1 MLNLAKNE
9 PEKKEYFFALEI
21 DVDRVKSAIWTIEEN
36 KTKLV
41 SQGDSFSWQN
51 EEELLGLVDE
61 SLSSAV
67 EKFNSLQENRAP
79 KKIIFGLSTDWV
91 KENQIAPEKVD
102 VLKKISQK
110 LDLSPLGFVVIPEGI
125 AHWLKEVEGVP
136 PTAVL
141 LGLGEKKISVS
152 LVDLGKIRG
161 TNLVVRSESIGADL
175 AEGLSRFEREVA
187 FPARIL
193 IYDGEEKLE
202 EVRQQLINFSWQDEK
217 VSFLHLPKVEILP
230 ADFDIKA
237 IVFASASQMADVKG
251 IELLGEKKEEWKEK
265 EEGEEKEEI
274 KEEKKEEIEEGEEKE
289 EEEESLEKEEQREEE
304 VKEIS
309 KEEAKGVSQVWGFV
323 KGKDIKEERI
333 EPQAPEVSFKEPSQE
348 ETSTEMEEKR
358 PLRIKMPKA
367 SLGWL
372 KKIDFAS
379 FFSSLRALLGNRSGL
394 ILILSGL
401 FLVVVFV
408 VLGLLYWYLPRASI
422 TLFVEPQSLEK
433 DFLVSLDT
441 SLKSPNRE
449 KLLLPAQ
456 EIETTVSGEKTKG
469 TTGTKLIGEKA
480 KGEVSIYNRT
490 DQTRTFA
497 QGVEI
502 YGPNDLVFTLDEEVS
517 VASESSGSDYTKI
530 PGKAVVSV
538 TAEEFGSEGNLA
550 SGSEFSIANYARADF
565 IASNESSFSGGTSRE
580 IQAVSEED
588 QDDLLAELKE
598 ELKEKGISQLDDELG
613 SGDRLI
619 EESLELKILKE
630 NFLEEVDQETDQLS
644 LEVELKITAL
654 VFSENDFE
662 DLIKEEIMASVP
674 TEFDY
679 DSSQKETNF
688 ELEDVEDDVY
698 TFKVQ
703 FKADL
708 KPKFN
713 LEEIKNNLVG
723 KKPAI
728 GKTYLSNLSHVVS
741 FEAKITPRLPAGL
754 VTFPRMAEKID
765 IGVELK

>member
-1 MLNLAKNE
+1 
-9 PEKKEYFFALEI
+9 
-21 DVDRVKSAIWTIEEN
+21 
-36 KTKLV
+36 
-41 SQGDSFSWQN
+41 
-51 EEELLGLVDE
+51 
-61 SLSSAV
+61 
-67 EKFNSLQENRAP
+67 
-79 KKIIFGLSTDWV
+79 
-91 KENQIAPEKVD
+91 
-102 VLKKISQK
+102 
-110 LDLSPLGFVVIPEGI
+110 
-125 AHWLKEVEGVP
+125 
-136 PTAVL
+136 
-141 LGLGEKKISVS
+141 
-152 LVDLGKIRG
+152 
-161 TNLVVRSESIGADL
+161 
-175 AEGLSRFEREVA
+175 
-187 FPARIL
+187 
-193 IYDGEEKLE
+193 
-202 EVRQQLINFSWQDEK
+202 
-217 VSFLHLPKVEILP
+217 
-230 ADFDIKA
+230 
-237 IVFASASQMADVKG
+237 
-251 IELLGEKKEEWKEK
+251 
-265 EEGEEKEEI
+265 
-274 KEEKKEEIEEGEEKE
+274 
-289 EEEESLEKEEQREEE
+289 
-304 VKEIS
+304 
-309 KEEAKGVSQVWGFV
+309 
-323 KGKDIKEERI
+323 
-333 EPQAPEVSFKEPSQE
+333 
-348 ETSTEMEEKR
+348 
-358 PLRIKMPKA
+358 
-367 SLGWL
+367 
-372 KKIDFAS
+372 
-379 FFSSLRALLGNRSGL
+379 
-394 ILILSGL
+394 LILSGL

-502 YGPNDLVFTLDEEVS
+502 YGSNDLVFTLDEEVS

-538 TAEEFGSEGNLA
+538 IAEEFGSEGNLA

-580 IQAVSEED
+580 IQAVSEKD

-630 NFLEEVDQETDQLS
+630 NFLEEVDQETDQLN
-644 LEVELKITAL
+644 LELELKITAL

-688 ELEDVEDDVY
+688 ELEDVEDEVY

-728 GKTYLSNLSHVVS
+728 GKTYLSNLSHVAS
-741 FEAKITPRLPAGL
+741 FEAKITPRLPVRL
-754 VTFPRMAEKID
+754 VTFPRMAEKIN
-765 IGVELK
+765 IEVELK